1 MSNAQATIEGLWTSL
16 SGRERVLK
24 LHLSNIPMMYVEWND
39 LDERQKAIVL
49 NAGQICGLD
58 GARVPDPTCLS

>member
-1 MSNAQATIEGLWTSL
+1 
-16 SGRERVLK
+16 
-24 LHLSNIPMMYVEWND
+24 MMYVEWKD